1 MYTDNHKNMSYW
13 YDIQGAVIMKVAV
26 IGSRNLMVEDLGKYP
41 PEETTEIVSGRAKGI
56 ATCAVHS
63 KK

>member
-1 MYTDNHKNMSYW
+1 
-13 YDIQGAVIMKVAV
+13 MKVAV

-56 ATCAVHS
+56 ATCTVHS

>member
-1 MYTDNHKNMSYW
+1 
-13 YDIQGAVIMKVAV
+13 MKVAV